1 MPPLQTG
8 ADPVAKAAHVVRNS
22 CFFDM
27 AAPAAQPYDSVSL
40 NLNKRAVRIEARDDM
55 PLLGPGATS
64 WVAAKFDLGAW
75 IRSKPKSSA
84 ANRQSFWTSRK

>member
-1 MPPLQTG
+1 
-8 ADPVAKAAHVVRNS
+8 
-22 CFFDM
+22 M
-27 AAPAAQPYDSVSL
+27 AAPAARPYDSVSL
-40 NLNKRAVRIEARDDM
+40 NLDKRAVPIEARDDM

-75 IRSKPKSSA
+75 IKSKPKSSA